1 VLGKLEADFETQQQ
15 LDLAEQVLKLQN
27 AEQVSKA
34 AVEEAHAKVKAAE
47 DALAEDRSVEDTK
60 KTLEER
66 KQKLSA
72 ADEAHQKTIEDLK
85 SIREEKAAHEGA
97 LKILRESAAKLDETA
112 ARNAVQQVE
121 TELKA
126 NPAHEPPVTE
136 EQLAE
141 VRQSADDARDALK
154 NVEDEI
160 HGKRGALQQVGGDI
174 SKQRAAEAAAQLET
188 VKQRERQAELDFNAW
203 ELLRQALREAEQ
215 EESSHLGRLIAG
227 PIGSRFSE
235 LTGGRYM
242 KLALGPALETQ
253 GVRAGPPW
261 KRRATPSSPSAN
273 GPAHTP

>member
-112 ARNAVQQVE
+112 ARNASS
-121 TELKA
+121 
-126 NPAHEPPVTE
+126 
-136 EQLAE
+136 
-141 VRQSADDARDALK
+141 R
-154 NVEDEI
+154 
-160 HGKRGALQQVGGDI
+160 
-174 SKQRAAEAAAQLET
+174 
-188 VKQRERQAELDFNAW
+188 
-203 ELLRQALREAEQ
+203 LRR
-215 EESSHLGRLIAG
+215 S
-227 PIGSRFSE
+227 
-235 LTGGRYM
+235 
-242 KLALGPALETQ
+242 
-253 GVRAGPPW
+253 
-261 KRRATPSSPSAN
+261 
-273 GPAHTP
+273 